1 MLSPWKRKGT
11 KVILE
16 SAEIKVA
23 PDNHQAFEQAIRM
36 AVDTVLN
43 QASGFI
49 KFQLHKGIE
58 KSDTYMFHIH
68 WETLEDHTVKFRE
81 SDLFTKWREIISPFF
96 DATPEINHW
105 EIN

>member
-1 MLSPWKRKGT
+1 M
-11 KVILE
+11 ILE

-23 PDNHQAFEQAIRM
+23 PENHQAFEEAIGV
-36 AVDTVLN
+36 AVDSVLN

-68 WETLEDHTVKFRE
+68 WETLEDHTIGFRE
-81 SDLFTKWREIISPFF
+81 SELFTKWREIIGPFF
-96 DATPEINHW
+96 AAAPEINHW
-105 EIN
+105 EIS